1 MPLFTNRPRKASRLA
16 IAAALMSVGA
26 LGVTAYETP
35 AYAQKAP
42 KYSKDFIKAFAPIN
56 EELGKENPDYASL
69 RDRMTAPQVRESVK
83 NDDDRLAYGGA
94 LYNLGRQLEDLNLQ
108 RTGIELMLDSGKVT
122 EADLPQYTFV
132 AGTIAYDLNDYAA
145 ARTYLE
151 KAASLGYKADTAQS
165 LIAQAAALENNEAGS
180 IGYFDTLIQQNI
192 DAGTKPAKELL
203 QQAVRTAYQSEQY
216 EPSTKYSILL
226 ARYYPDAVTWGDAVN
241 IQRNFKKYGDEET
254 LDLLR
259 LLRAADALDSGA
271 EYEKYIE
278 VAGVRQLPGE
288 VLAVTQE
295 GLAAGLISR
304 DVSFVANALSE
315 ATNRS
320 EIVSEDLSALA
331 SEARASG
338 ATAKRATLAGDAHF
352 SLDRFAQA
360 AELYQLALTRSDV
373 DRETVLT
380 RLGIAQVMAGDY
392 ANARETFAKVQGER
406 QGITRLWSAH
416 AEQRAEG

>member
-1 MPLFTNRPRKASRLA
+1 M
-16 IAAALMSVGA
+16 
-26 LGVTAYETP
+26 
-35 AYAQKAP
+35 
-42 KYSKDFIKAFAPIN
+42 
-56 EELGKENPDYASL
+56 
-69 RDRMTAPQVRESVK
+69 
-83 NDDDRLAYGGA
+83 
-94 LYNLGRQLEDLNLQ
+94 
-108 RTGIELMLDSGKVT
+108 
-122 EADLPQYTFV
+122 
-132 AGTIAYDLNDYAA
+132 
-145 ARTYLE
+145 
-151 KAASLGYKADTAQS
+151 
-165 LIAQAAALENNEAGS
+165 
-180 IGYFDTLIQQNI
+180 
-192 DAGTKPAKELL
+192 
-203 QQAVRTAYQSEQY
+203 
-216 EPSTKYSILL
+216 
-226 ARYYPDAVTWGDAVN
+226 
-241 IQRNFKKYGDEET
+241 
-254 LDLLR
+254 
-259 LLRAADALDSGA
+259 
-271 EYEKYIE
+271 
-278 VAGVRQLPGE
+278 RQLPGE

-392 ANARETFAKVQGER
+392 ANARENLR
-406 QGITRLWSAH
+406 QRCRANARASTRLWSAY